1 MGIDLK
7 AGGRVKK
14 KERKAKNAHLYESVK
29 CKASNNPEWTGEKK
43 TIQVPLDRIFDGA
56 MFEVVDKPTK
66 DVLGV
71 VVLQPVHLLTSTS
84 GRAFTLLDKDSEEA
98 QAYGTN
104 ELSEAGMVA
113 AAKMK
118 AKKAKAD
125 KGGSGKAAGTLSLSI
140 EASPNLAAFYAMTQ
154 ASVERIAATKQK
166 AWFECMEVEIKA
178 LRAQNLRKP
187 LEPYVR
193 VILDEEE
200 TGRSKAKDTTRSPV
214 FTERDHNTFV
224 ISIPF
229 PAQLAQ
235 KSQPE
240 GGYGAIPNTKV
251 RVELW
256 DKNSISND
264 KFLGQVELDG
274 AELQRIVLMS
284 AAERRARERGGTRGL
299 AQL

>member
-1 MGIDLK
+1 MVLKRDDFLRQPLTPTHWKLGPHPDPSITGDLASSISGHVELIWRAK
-7 AGGRVKK
+7 ATINVSLLNCKGLRPAQQSVGLVGGKKSAAPEAQIRMKVHGCDILDAK

-29 CKASNNPEWTGEKK
+29 CKARTTRVDGEKK

-166 AWFECMEVEIKA
+166 AWF
-178 LRAQNLRKP
+178 
-187 LEPYVR
+187 
-193 VILDEEE
+193 
-200 TGRSKAKDTTRSPV
+200 
-214 FTERDHNTFV
+214 
-224 ISIPF
+224 
-229 PAQLAQ
+229 
-235 KSQPE
+235 
-240 GGYGAIPNTKV
+240 
-251 RVELW
+251 
-256 DKNSISND
+256 
-264 KFLGQVELDG
+264 
-274 AELQRIVLMS
+274 
-284 AAERRARERGGTRGL
+284 
-299 AQL
+299 

>member
-1 MGIDLK
+1 
-7 AGGRVKK
+7 
-14 KERKAKNAHLYESVK
+14 
-29 CKASNNPEWTGEKK
+29 
-43 TIQVPLDRIFDGA
+43 
-56 MFEVVDKPTK
+56 
-66 DVLGV
+66 
-71 VVLQPVHLLTSTS
+71 
-84 GRAFTLLDKDSEEA
+84 
-98 QAYGTN
+98 
-104 ELSEAGMVA
+104 
-113 AAKMK
+113 
-118 AKKAKAD
+118 
-125 KGGSGKAAGTLSLSI
+125 
-140 EASPNLAAFYAMTQ
+140 
-154 ASVERIAATKQK
+154 
-166 AWFECMEVEIKA
+166 MEVEIKA

-235 KSQPE
+235 KIQPE

-264 KFLGQVELDG
+264 KFLGQVELDW
-274 AELQRIVLMS
+274 
-284 AAERRARERGGTRGL
+284 AALATRRSRLTRWSTPPPRTTSRRKCRATRRAGRRRRRSPRGSSRRSRRPAPGQGDLTLQIR
-299 AQL
+299 QPRCSR